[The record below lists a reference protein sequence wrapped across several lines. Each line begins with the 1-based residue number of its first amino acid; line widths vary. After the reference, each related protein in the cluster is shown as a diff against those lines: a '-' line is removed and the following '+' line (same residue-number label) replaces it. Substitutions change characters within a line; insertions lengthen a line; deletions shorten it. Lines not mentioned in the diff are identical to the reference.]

1 VRSPDEC
8 LQIHDIAMD
17 NVRFL
22 QRLLFF
28 VLGFVTLAQ
37 VFYLNLHGLIGAWEA
52 SHEDAQI
59 HGTSLTNTLLTP
71 GGVAD
76 DGGGPK
82 RANGVC

>member
-1 VRSPDEC
+1 
-8 LQIHDIAMD
+8 MD

-52 SHEDAQI
+52 SHDDMHLHGADALKT
-59 HGTSLTNTLLTP
+59 HRFA
-71 GGVAD
+71 GGVCGYLGA
-76 DGGGPK
+76 
-82 RANGVC
+82 